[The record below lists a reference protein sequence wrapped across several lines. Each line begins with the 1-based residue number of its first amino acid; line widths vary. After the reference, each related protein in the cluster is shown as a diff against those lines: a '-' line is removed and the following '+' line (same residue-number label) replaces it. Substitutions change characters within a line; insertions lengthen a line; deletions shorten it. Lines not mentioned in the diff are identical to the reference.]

1 MLSVSLT
8 PKYHY
13 FSDAASLPAG
23 CRSSITG
30 FGQTDGMANW
40 QCAECDFDLCGACAN
55 HYDAE
60 DIARIDASAS

>member
-1 MLSVSLT
+1 
-8 PKYHY
+8 
-13 FSDAASLPAG
+13 
-23 CRSSITG
+23 
-30 FGQTDGMANW
+30 MANW